1 MSEPRKYKM
10 NRTPL
15 RDITWENICGNLDVA
30 AVSFWA
36 PRREEIQRFV
46 EIAKSVHVGKGRPRI
61 LDVGCGTGFLAYLLA
76 ETGEVNVIGLD
87 PEESLIN
94 NNPYLHPNLQ
104 LEVGDS
110 MDAVKRYKTQD
121 LDIVINSWMPGGL
134 NLTPDI
140 RDIGAK
146 AIIYIREIQATG
158 IPEYKY
164 KEFFYEEGFDK
175 WHNDAEQHRIA
186 NPISPEDGISY
197 HPGRD
202 YQRVFGWSGPACS
215 EVQNLVRKM
224 KDQSFYLGTD
234 SDLNI
239 IDIQFKRNIPIPE
252 IPRINI
258 PDSNKYVWE
267 LDLERSKGPVNNMVA
282 LKRFH
287 S

>member
-1 MSEPRKYKM
+1 MPTMASEGPQPLSKAKPA
-10 NRTPL
+10 TP
-15 RDITWENICGNLDVA
+15 T
-30 AVSFWA
+30 
-36 PRREEIQRFV
+36 
-46 EIAKSVHVGKGRPRI
+46 RP
-61 LDVGCGTGFLAYLLA
+61 
-76 ETGEVNVIGLD
+76 
-87 PEESLIN
+87 
-94 NNPYLHPNLQ
+94 
-104 LEVGDS
+104 
-110 MDAVKRYKTQD
+110 M
-121 LDIVINSWMPGGL
+121 
-134 NLTPDI
+134 
-140 RDIGAK
+140 AK
-146 AIIYIREIQATG
+146 AMGIRRKTRII
-158 IPEYKY
+158 
-164 KEFFYEEGFDK
+164 
-175 WHNDAEQHRIA
+175 RIA

-267 LDLERSKGPVNNMVA
+267 VDLERSKGPVNNMVA